1 MKHTDWF
8 RAQVDPWAIPKDD
21 CKWVMASND
30 IRDQFPGSERY
41 LGGHSERLDLTLS
54 YRYSAAAVAI
64 EFLGSCS
71 SNQHRNIRHMVLDED
86 LVAIAH
92 PASHAQGLI
101 PYCQKNPK
109 MRIERRV
116 DMWRNLLPGG
126 ATPFQ
131 TYAAQSYRKDEL
143 EAKYVTNA
151 VGDWIIEANALSS
164 LGMPTDVFSL
174 VLDGGETAE
183 RTSEV
188 FKTVHRDCAWQK
200 AFEISV
206 TRSHFNIPPDISRWG
221 HRSCGYRGL
230 PKAITDMVQGN
241 SIVKCNFDTGGIWD
255 EQEIE
260 ELVQEGRKWSFR
272 VLSYTFSEQD
282 VDGIKRFLGGTT
294 DCAHSTI
301 HLPLISWP
309 PLFPRLKPPHKKL
322 QQGNH

>member
-1 MKHTDWF
+1 
-8 RAQVDPWAIPKDD
+8 
-21 CKWVMASND
+21 
-30 IRDQFPGSERY
+30 
-41 LGGHSERLDLTLS
+41 
-54 YRYSAAAVAI
+54 
-64 EFLGSCS
+64 
-71 SNQHRNIRHMVLDED
+71 
-86 LVAIAH
+86 
-92 PASHAQGLI
+92 
-101 PYCQKNPK
+101 